1 MFIDRARIYVEAGNG
16 GDGMSSFRREKFVEK
31 GGPNGG
37 NGGRGGD
44 VILVADKNL
53 NTLIDFRYKRKY
65 VAKRGGQGGTKNCT
79 GMRADNVYVKVPMGT
94 LVRDDVTGAVMADLT
109 EDGQEYIAA
118 KGGRGGK
125 GNACYVTSTNRA
137 PTFAEK
143 GEPGENRWLKL
154 ELKLL
159 ADVGLV
165 GYPSVG
171 KSSIIAQVSA
181 ARPEIAAYH
190 FTTLSPVLGVVRI
203 DEERSF
209 VLADI
214 PGLIEGAHEGVGL
227 GHDFLRHVERTKVL
241 LHIVDVAG
249 VDGRDPIE
257 DFDKINNELAQYS
270 ERLARRKQLVVANK
284 MDLPEAQENFGRLKE
299 YVEAKGYEITKAS
312 AATGEGL
319 RELMFQAYELLEAY
333 VPEEDEQELSRFD
346 EIDPDSYEIV
356 VGNDTDYEV
365 RGKNIE
371 RLVAMTNF
379 DNDEALYRF
388 QLIWKRLGIDEALK
402 EKGVQEGE
410 TVRIRDMVFEYKEN
424 QLYIITNL
432 LFLARG
438 KMFNVPW
445 V

>member
-1 MFIDRARIYVEAGNG
+1 MFIDRARIYVEAGQG

-53 NTLIDFRYKRKY
+53 NTLIDFRYQRKY

-79 GMRADNVYVKVPMGT
+79 GMRADTVYVKVPMGT
-94 LVRDDVTGAVMADLT
+94 LVRDDMTGLVMADLT
-109 EDGQEYIAA
+109 EDGQEYLAA

-190 FTTLSPVLGVVRI
+190 FTTLTPVLGVVRL
-203 DEERSF
+203 DAERSF

-249 VDGRDPIE
+249 VDGRDPID
-257 DFDKINNELAQYS
+257 DFEKINYELAQYS
-270 ERLARRKQLVVANK
+270 ERLARRKQVVVANK
-284 MDLPEAQENFGRLKE
+284 MDLPEAEENFAKLKA
-299 YVEAKGYEITKAS
+299 YVEERGYEIMRAS

-319 RELMFQAYELLEAY
+319 KELMWKALAMLDQYE
-333 VPEEDEQELSRFD
+333 PEEDEEDLARFD
-346 EIDPDSYEIV
+346 EVDPDSFEIV
-356 VGNDTDYEV
+356 AGNDTDYEV

-379 DNDEALYRF
+379 DNEEALYRF
-388 QLIWKRLGIDEALK
+388 QLIWKRLAIDAALK
-402 EKGVQEGE
+402 EKGVKEGD
-410 TVRIRDMVFEYKEN
+410 TVRIRDMVFDYKEN
-424 QLYIITNL
+424 I
-432 LFLARG
+432 
-438 KMFNVPW
+438 
-445 V
+445 

>member
-44 VILVADKNL
+44 VVLVADKNL

-79 GMRADNVYVKVPMGT
+79 GMRADTVYVKVPMGT
-94 LVRDDVTGAVMADLT
+94 LVRDDVTGTVMADLV
-109 EDGQEYIAA
+109 EDGQQYVAA

-190 FTTLSPVLGVVRI
+190 FTTLTPVLGVVRL

-257 DFDKINNELAQYS
+257 DFDKINTELSEYS

-284 MDLPEAQENFGRLKE
+284 MDLPDAQENFVRLKE
-299 YVEAKGYEITKAS
+299 YVEAKGYEIFKAS

-319 RELMFQAYELLEAY
+319 RELMYKAYDLLLQYE
-333 VPEEDEQELSRFD
+333 PEEDEEDLARFD
-346 EIDPDSYEIV
+346 EVDPDSFEIV
-356 VGNDTDYEV
+356 AGNDTDWEV

-402 EKGVQEGE
+402 EKGVNEGE
-410 TVRIRDMVFEYKEN
+410 SVRIRDMVFEYKDN
-424 QLYIITNL
+424 
-432 LFLARG
+432 
-438 KMFNVPW
+438 
-445 V
+445 

>member
-1 MFIDRARIYVEAGNG
+1 MFIDRARIYVEAGDG

-44 VILVADKNL
+44 VVLVADKNL

-79 GMRADNVYVKVPMGT
+79 GMRADTVYVKVPMST
-94 LVRDDVTGAVMADLT
+94 LVRDDATGAVMADLV
-109 EDGQEYIAA
+109 EDGQQYVAA

-190 FTTLSPVLGVVRI
+190 FTTLTPVLGVVRL

-257 DFDKINNELAQYS
+257 DFDKINNELAEYS

-284 MDLPEAQENFGRLKE
+284 MDLPDAQENFERLKE
-299 YVEAKGYEITKAS
+299 YVEAKGYEIFKAS

-319 RELMFQAYELLEAY
+319 RELMFKAYDLLLQYE
-333 VPEEDEQELSRFD
+333 PEEDEEDLARFD

-356 VGNDTDYEV
+356 EGNDTDWEV

-410 TVRIRDMVFEYKEN
+410 SVRIRDMVFEYKDN
-424 QLYIITNL
+424 N
-432 LFLARG
+432 
-438 KMFNVPW
+438 
-445 V
+445 

>member
-1 MFIDRARIYVEAGNG
+1 MFFDRARIYVESGSG

-31 GGPNGG
+31 GGPDGG

-44 VILVADKNL
+44 VVLVADKNL

-65 VAKRGGQGGTKNCT
+65 VAKHGGAGGTKNCT
-79 GMRADNVYVKVPMGT
+79 GLRAETVYIKVPMGT
-94 LVRDDVTGAVMADLT
+94 VVHDDASGAFLADLT
-109 EDGQEYIAA
+109 QDGQQYVAA
-118 KGGRGGK
+118 RGGRGGK
-125 GNACYVTSTNRA
+125 GNACYATSVNRA
-137 PTFAEK
+137 PQFAEK
-143 GEPGENRWLKL
+143 GEPGENHWLKL

-190 FTTLSPVLGVVRI
+190 FTTLTPVLGVVRI
-203 DEERSF
+203 DEEHSF

-241 LHIVDVAG
+241 LHIVDVAA
-249 VDGRDPIE
+249 VDGRDPVD
-257 DFDKINNELAQYS
+257 DFGKINDELVRYS
-270 ERLARRKQLVVANK
+270 ARLARRTQLVVANK
-284 MDLPEAQENFGRLKE
+284 MDLPEAQANYERLKKH
-299 YVEAKGYEITKAS
+299 VEAEGYEIAAVS

-319 RELMFQAYELLEAY
+319 RELMYKAYAMLQQY
-333 VPEEDEQELSRFD
+333 VPEEDEEELTRVD
-346 EIDPDSYEIV
+346 EIAPDSYEIV
-356 VGNDTDYEV
+356 EGTDTDYEV

-379 DNDEALYRF
+379 DNHEALHRF
-388 QLIWKRLGIDEALK
+388 QVIWRRLGIDEALRAH
-402 EKGVQEGE
+402 GVQEGAS
-410 TVRIRDMVFEYKEN
+410 VRIRDMVFEYKN
-424 QLYIITNL
+424 N
-432 LFLARG
+432 F
-438 KMFNVPW
+438 
-445 V
+445 

>member
-1 MFIDRARIYVEAGNG
+1 MFIDRARIYCEAGDG

-37 NGGRGGD
+37 NGGRGGN

-65 VAKRGGQGGTKNCT
+65 VAKHGGQGGTKNCT
-79 GMRADNVYVKVPMGT
+79 GMRADDVIVRVPMGT
-94 LVRDDVTGAVMADLT
+94 LVRDDMTGVVMADLT
-109 EDGQEYIAA
+109 EDGQEYMVC

-143 GEPGENRWLKL
+143 GEPGENRWVKL

-190 FTTLSPVLGVVRI
+190 FTTLTPVLGVVRL

-214 PGLIEGAHEGVGL
+214 PGLIEGASEGVGL
-227 GHDFLRHVERTKVL
+227 GHDFLRHVDRTKVL
-241 LHIVDVAG
+241 LHVIDCAG

-257 DFDKINNELAQYS
+257 DFEKINYELKQYS
-270 ERLARRKQLVVANK
+270 ERLARRKQIVVANK
-284 MDLPEAQENFGRLKE
+284 MDLPDAEENFARLKE
-299 YVEAKGYEITKAS
+299 YVEAKGLEIYRAS

-319 RELMFQAYELLEAY
+319 RELMYKAYDLMLKYE
-333 VPEEDEQELSRFD
+333 PEEDEEELARQD
-346 EIDPDSYEIV
+346 KIDPDSFEIV
-356 VGNDTDYEV
+356 AGNDTDYEV

-379 DNDEALYRF
+379 DNEEALYRF

-402 EKGVQEGE
+402 EHGCQEGE
-410 TVRIRDMVFEYKEN
+410 TVRIRDMVFEYKDN
-424 QLYIITNL
+424 
-432 LFLARG
+432 A
-438 KMFNVPW
+438 
-445 V
+445 

>member
-109 EDGQEYIAA
+109 EDGQEYVAA

-257 DFDKINNELAQYS
+257 DFDKINHELAQYS

-319 RELMFQAYELLEAY
+319 RELMFQAYDLLEAY

-424 QLYIITNL
+424 
-432 LFLARG
+432 
-438 KMFNVPW
+438 
-445 V
+445 

>member
-1 MFIDRARIYVEAGNG
+1 MFIDRARIYVEAGDG

-44 VILVADKNL
+44 VVLVADKNL

-65 VAKRGGQGGTKNCT
+65 VAKRGGHGGTKNCT
-79 GMRADNVYVKVPMGT
+79 GVRADTVYVKVPMGT
-94 LVRDDVTGAVMADLT
+94 LVKDDATGAVMADLV
-109 EDGQEYIAA
+109 EDGQEYMAA

-125 GNACYVTSTNRA
+125 GNACYVTPTNRA

-143 GEPGENRWLKL
+143 GEPGENRWIKL

-171 KSSIIAQVSA
+171 KSSIIANVSA
-181 ARPEIAAYH
+181 ARPDIAAYH

-203 DEERSF
+203 DDERSF

-214 PGLIEGAHEGVGL
+214 PGLIEGASEGVGL

-241 LHIVDVAG
+241 LHVVDVAG
-249 VDGRDPIE
+249 VDGRDPID
-257 DFDKINNELAQYS
+257 DFEKINNELAQYS
-270 ERLARRKQLVVANK
+270 ERLARRKQVVVANK
-284 MDLPEAQENFGRLKE
+284 MDLPDAEENFIKLKE
-299 YVEAKGYEITKAS
+299 YVEAKGYEIYKAS

-319 RELMFQAYELLEAY
+319 RELMFKAYDMLSNY
-333 VPEEDEQELSRFD
+333 VPDEQEEELARLE
-346 EIDPDSYEIV
+346 EIDPDSFEIV
-356 VGNDTDYEV
+356 AGNDTDWEV

-402 EKGVQEGE
+402 ENGCQEGDS
-410 TVRIRDMVFEYKEN
+410 VRIRDMVFDYKEN
-424 QLYIITNL
+424 N
-432 LFLARG
+432 
-438 KMFNVPW
+438 
-445 V
+445 